1 VQLDDA
7 LAALYTAAPAE
18 FVTRRDAIV
27 TELRLANHLALADQ
41 VHALRKPSLA
51 AWSLNLLARSRPA
64 ELDRL
69 PQLGRDLR
77 SAQSLLTGNLIRSLS
92 ADRHRLVTAIVNL
105 ASDAAAER
113 GHRLGPAAQQEVAS
127 TITAALVSEEA
138 THAVTSGLLTRALT
152 CAGFGDVDI
161 SGAIAQPAQAPRR
174 PAPPARERPAAP
186 RTDTNT
192 EPGAALAAAKEALA
206 AADTSVALA
215 EEELERFQE
224 QRASLAHR
232 VEELKREMAQARD
245 EQRATEAALAEATVA
260 VQKARTELRH
270 AKARVRSVDQSLA

>member
-1 VQLDDA
+1 
-7 LAALYTAAPAE
+7 
-18 FVTRRDAIV
+18 
-27 TELRLANHLALADQ
+27 
-41 VHALRKPSLA
+41 
-51 AWSLNLLARSRPA
+51 
-64 ELDRL
+64 
-69 PQLGRDLR
+69 
-77 SAQSLLTGNLIRSLS
+77 
-92 ADRHRLVTAIVNL
+92 
-105 ASDAAAER
+105 
-113 GHRLGPAAQQEVAS
+113 VAS
-127 TITAALVSEEA
+127 TLTAALVSEEA

-232 VEELKREMAQARD
+232 FEELKREMAQARD